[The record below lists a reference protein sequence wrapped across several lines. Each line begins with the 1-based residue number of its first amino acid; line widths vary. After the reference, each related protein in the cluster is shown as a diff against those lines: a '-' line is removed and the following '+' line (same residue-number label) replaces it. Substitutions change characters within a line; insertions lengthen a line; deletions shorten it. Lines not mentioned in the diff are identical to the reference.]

1 MTADD
6 PVFSLR
12 RELCA
17 FPSSLCSQAR
27 ILRCS
32 HPLCRPRSIDLIM
45 WLQPR
50 QLSAPR
56 HICSMLT
63 DSRRQIRSQE
73 RGLDSQPPSPG
84 SSVSKP
90 RAKPGAEPDGGAP
103 FLRES
108 PPWPSTLLPS
118 TSSSW
123 FPPVQKVGKPAPRCV
138 GNLNFSLGSS
148 WGWGWASP
156 MAP

>member
-17 FPSSLCSQAR
+17 FPYSLCSQAR
-27 ILRCS
+27 ILGCS
-32 HPLCRPRSIDLIM
+32 HPLCRPRSIVLIM
-45 WLQPR
+45 FCLWLQPR
-50 QLSAPR
+50 QLSAPWHLCGR
-56 HICSMLT
+56 LS

-123 FPPVQKVGKPAPRCV
+123 FPPVQKADGEPASRCV

-148 WGWGWASP
+148 WGGG
-156 MAP
+156 